1 MQNPN
6 RTDQPANDFFHSKLF
21 KILLILF
28 VIFIIIPVLS
38 LCCIY
43 IYHHPFAVGVLHFR
57 F

>member
-28 VIFIIIPVLS
+28 VIFIIIPILS

-43 IYHHPFAVGVLHFR
+43 IYQHPYVVGVLHFR